1 MRKNKLIISILASS
15 IIVSNLIV
23 VANAQPN
30 LPLQDV
36 HNIVSEMKD
45 QDTKPI
51 PVELEEN
58 EEHIIVTFVIHE
70 NFEEEVE
77 KMKSNPNFEIK
88 EINKERITVKVLVKN
103 QEALKSILQEW
114 DEMLSRP
121 QYGNIHSPFQIK
133 EIYENRE
140 NIGYIPKN
148 VYNDNGD
155 IIGQTRNIMIQS
167 LPIELI
173 KNKYNAIISY
183 MIKGSFNTQLKNF
196 QLNPNFKIKK

>member
-36 HNIVSEMKD
+36 HNIISEMKD

-70 NFEEEVE
+70 NFEEG
-77 KMKSNPNFEIK
+77 FLYLLHI
-88 EINKERITVKVLVKN
+88 
-103 QEALKSILQEW
+103 
-114 DEMLSRP
+114 
-121 QYGNIHSPFQIK
+121 
-133 EIYENRE
+133 
-140 NIGYIPKN
+140 
-148 VYNDNGD
+148 
-155 IIGQTRNIMIQS
+155 
-167 LPIELI
+167 
-173 KNKYNAIISY
+173 
-183 MIKGSFNTQLKNF
+183 
-196 QLNPNFKIKK
+196 